1 MKKDEPSTDRLMN
14 MNVKSGGIEN
24 KAQGSSIYPDYSNFS
39 PGSKGPLDTDL
50 NILLRRRMSTLIGK

>member
-1 MKKDEPSTDRLMN
+1 MN